1 VAVAGEQSDS
11 GDCRAGARMTDFFL
25 VAWVS
30 ALIGMARMKWM
41 LGRGQ
46 RWKRG
51 EKLRLLFAGYNGTRN
66 TGSDVRVNEMLHQIR
81 HVLGADNVDFSVMTQ
96 DFGRT
101 KGYFEGTHQVH
112 LPDVFPPMLYREV
125 GKSHGVVA
133 CEGSMFKSKFANA
146 LTTMMIGSLGLASA
160 ENKLSV
166 GYGGEAG
173 HMDPLIRNMC
183 ARYVSESLVIT
194 RNTESQSLLR
204 SLGIQAELGTD
215 TAWTFKPH
223 PQEYAQKVLREA
235 GWDGKKPLLVICA
248 IHPFVWPVK
257 ASIAKY
263 AARVTT
269 GAYKESQY
277 RTVYFH
283 ESGREVDQKFQHY
296 ISGITNA
303 TKAFLQRHEV
313 FPILVAMERLD
324 AVACREI
331 AARIPDTPIFTSD
344 EYDMFQMV
352 SILRACTYMV
362 SSRYHGIVT
371 CMPSLVASAGVT
383 MDERIRNLMRE
394 RGHEHLFLT
403 VDDPELEPKLLH
415 IMETLVTER
424 DAVREGIGSTVVR
437 NLKMMARMGV
447 LLEDAV
453 RRQYPEFPLRSGVL
467 SWEDYLPPLDE
478 NLLQLAER
486 YDTSAAVLAAN
497 H

>member
-1 VAVAGEQSDS
+1 
-11 GDCRAGARMTDFFL
+11 MTDFIL

-30 ALIGMARMKWM
+30 ALIGMARVKW
-41 LGRGQ
+41 LFGRGQ
-46 RWKRG
+46 CWKPG

-66 TGSDVRVNEMLHQIR
+66 TGSDVRVNEMLRQIR
-81 HVLGADNVDFSVMTQ
+81 HVLGAQNVDFSVMTQ

-101 KGYFEGTHQVH
+101 KGYFEGTRQVH
-112 LPDVFPPMLYREV
+112 LPDMFPPFLYSEV
-125 GKSHGVVA
+125 RKNHGVIA

-146 LTTMMIGSLGLASA
+146 LTTMMIGSLGMASA

-183 ARYVSESLVIT
+183 ARHVAESLVIT
-194 RNTESQSLLR
+194 RNTESQLLLG
-204 SLGIQAELGTD
+204 SLGIHAELGTD
-215 TAWTFKPH
+215 TAWTFEPH
-223 PQEYAQKVLREA
+223 PPAYAHQVLREA
-235 GWDGKKPLLVICA
+235 GWDGKTPILALCP

-269 GAYKESQY
+269 GAYKDSQY

-283 ESGREVDQKFQHY
+283 ESGREVERRFHRY
-296 ISGITNA
+296 VSGITNA
-303 TKAFLQRHEV
+303 TKAFLQRHRV

-331 AARIPDTPIFTSD
+331 AAQIPGTPIFTSD
-344 EYDMFQMV
+344 DYDMFQLV
-352 SILRACTYMV
+352 SILRACEYMV

-403 VDDPELEPKLLH
+403 VDDAELEPKLLH
-415 IMETLVTER
+415 IMETLVAGR
-424 DAVREGIGSTVVR
+424 DAVREGIGRTVVR

-467 SWEDYLPPLDE
+467 SWEDYLPPLSSD
-478 NLLQLAER
+478 LLQLVER

-497 H
+497 N

>member
-1 VAVAGEQSDS
+1 
-11 GDCRAGARMTDFFL
+11 MTDFIL

-30 ALIGMARMKWM
+30 ALIGMARVKWM
-41 LGRGQ
+41 LGRGR

-81 HVLGADNVDFSVMTQ
+81 HVLGAENVDFSVMTQ

-101 KGYFEGTHQVH
+101 KGYFDGTHQVH
-112 LPDVFPPMLYREV
+112 LPDVFPPMLYREA
-125 GKSHGVVA
+125 GKSHGVIA

-194 RNTESQSLLR
+194 RNTESQSLLH

-223 PQEYAQKVLREA
+223 PQAYAEQVLREA
-235 GWDGKKPLLVICA
+235 GWDGKTPILVICP

-283 ESGREVDQKFQHY
+283 ESGREVDRKFRNY
-296 ISGITNA
+296 VSGITNA
-303 TKAFLQRHEV
+303 TKAFLQRHQV

-324 AVACREI
+324 AEACREI
-331 AARIPDTPIFTSD
+331 AAQIPGTPVFTSD
-344 EYDMFQMV
+344 DYDMFQMV
-352 SILRACTYMV
+352 SILRAGTYMV

-394 RGHEHLFLT
+394 RGHEHLFLM

-415 IMETLVTER
+415 IMETLVRER

-467 SWEDYLPPLDE
+467 SWEDYLPPLDD

-486 YDTSAAVLAAN
+486 YDASAAVLAAN